1 MYQSMIL
8 KVPNLFTTKC
18 AYASISSHTAQCL
31 VSYQGEC
38 ELSKLCWNNGFL
50 VRWLYIV
57 ITCDAWASTFSPYHD
72 SLALQ
77 NELLHRGIYQCIMKQ
92 VCFIPL
98 CKQFF
103 HTYGFWIFFLVSHTI
118 LGFQYE
124 RLFWILSMYS
134 ATLSMAMISMGT
146 ASILRSRRVYA
157 ICFLT
162 WKKFESKCFW
172 IFSNP
177 FQVHLEILPPYT
189 STL

>member
-72 SLALQ
+72 TLALWKG
-77 NELLHRGIYQCIMKQ
+77 LVRRGIYSCIMKQ
-92 VCFIPL
+92 VYCIPPL
-98 CKQFF
+98 KAKF
-103 HTYGFWIFFLVSHTI
+103 HI
-118 LGFQYE
+118 LHPIGAYNLALMCLLDICLLPCDVKKFMWG
-124 RLFWILSMYS
+124 LFWTSS
-134 ATLSMAMISMGT
+134 
-146 ASILRSRRVYA
+146 
-157 ICFLT
+157 
-162 WKKFESKCFW
+162 
-172 IFSNP
+172 IFS
-177 FQVHLEILPPYT
+177 
-189 STL
+189 TLFWWPWSQWEVKSEGVW